1 MSTIVA
7 DPSVLTKDRLKSDLQ
22 SHNIPLPSGDA
33 RKDAYVKLYLK
44 HLTPLIAKKHRDS
57 PKRSE
62 FSSDEE
68 STPRVRGE
76 RKKTTKK
83 SSSSRVI
90 SRDDIEIEKDVAN
103 LSDTELASALQELG
117 ATIGPITAT
126 TRSVYERKLIKLR
139 SGQTQIEQDEE
150 SDDYSDSD
158 EDVPNVVQ
166 LMLKA
171 QHDCKEWIF
180 FVEQSPVHV
189 YDEFNYNCY
198 IGRAQKVGGYNGR
211 ALNRGGY
218 IGRALGRGGY
228 IDRDLNRG
236 GYIGRAQKVGGY
248 IGRAQKVGGYIGRA
262 QKVGG
267 YIGRAQKV
275 GGYIGRAQ
283 KVDCYIGRAQKVVVI
298 LAELRK

>member
-158 EDVPNVVQ
+158 E
-166 LMLKA
+166 
-171 QHDCKEWIF
+171 
-180 FVEQSPVHV
+180 EQSMAAPPATLGLGPPCLQLH
-189 YDEFNYNCY
+189 
-198 IGRAQKVGGYNGR
+198 RHA
-211 ALNRGGY
+211 NRMHC
-218 IGRALGRGGY
+218 LHPF
-228 IDRDLNRG
+228 DLLTRST
-236 GYIGRAQKVGGY
+236 A
-248 IGRAQKVGGYIGRA
+248 
-262 QKVGG
+262 
-267 YIGRAQKV
+267 
-275 GGYIGRAQ
+275 
-283 KVDCYIGRAQKVVVI
+283 
-298 LAELRK
+298 